1 MTRKFL
7 LVTALA
13 IAAAVAA
20 LGAVAATSAD
30 STGVTKTSITLG
42 GTFPLSGPASS
53 YAPIPVGMKAYFSY
67 VNARRAQQDHK
78 RGVYGR
84 QIIWKYYDDA
94 YNPAN
99 TVQLTRKLV
108 EQDKVFAL
116 VGGLGTEPQLA
127 VRDYLNQQKVPQAF
141 VSTGAT
147 TWGLEFTQF
156 PWTIGW
162 QPDYQAEGALYGKY
176 IVASQ
181 KTAKVAVIYQ
191 NDDYGRDYLTGL
203 KAGLAS
209 QQTKIVATQGF
220 EVTAPS
226 VASQVAALK
235 ASGADTFMILA
246 TPAKTIQTYA
256 TAAKLGWKPE
266 HIYVNSV
273 SANDTFMTLA
283 VKNAGPEIVNGS
295 ISAAYLKDP
304 ANPKWNNDAGMKL
317 YRQIM
322 KKYAPGANANDGNY
336 FYGVAK
342 AEQFVQAL
350 YQAGKSPTRE
360 SLMSA
365 LTHLNVKND
374 LFVLPGSAVRTTP
387 NDHFPISQMQ
397 LERYNNGTWNTFGSL
412 IDGRGK

>member
-7 LVTALA
+7 VAFVLTLA
-13 IAAAVAA
+13 AAAVA
-20 LGAVAATSAD
+20 LGAGAAPSAD
-30 STGVTKTSITLG
+30 PGITKSTVTLG

-67 VNARRAQQDHK
+67 VNAHRGKDGK
-78 RGVYGR
+78 RGVNGR
-84 QIIWKYYDDA
+84 QIIWKYYDDG

-99 TVQLTRKLV
+99 TVQLTRRLV

-127 VRDYLNQQKVPQAF
+127 VRDYLNEQKVPQAF

-147 TWGLEFTQF
+147 TWGSEYARY

-162 QPDYQAEGALYGKY
+162 QPDYQAEGAIYGKY
-176 IVASQ
+176 IVANQ
-181 KTAKVAVIYQ
+181 KTAKIAVIYQ
-191 NDDYGRDYLTGL
+191 NDDYGRDYL
-203 KAGLAS
+203 AGLRAGLTS
-209 QQTKIVATQGF
+209 DQKIVATQSF

-226 VASQVAALK
+226 VASQIVALK
-235 ASGADTFMILA
+235 GSGADTFMIFA

-273 SANDTFMTLA
+273 SATDTFMGLA
-283 VKNAGPEIVNGS
+283 VANAGADIVNGS
-295 ISAAYLKDP
+295 ISVAYLKDP
-304 ANPKWNNDAGMKL
+304 ANKKWDNDAGMKL

-322 KKYAPGANANDGNY
+322 AKYAPGAKANDALY

-342 AEQFVQAL
+342 AEIFAQAL
-350 YQAGKSPTRE
+350 AQAGKNPTRQ
-360 SLMSA
+360 SLMNA
-365 LTHLNVKND
+365 MAHLNLKND
-374 LFVLPGSAVRTTP
+374 QFVLPGVVVRTSTT
-387 NDHFPISQMQ
+387 DHFPISQMQ
-397 LERYNNGTWNTFGSL
+397 LERYTNGTWQPFGTL
-412 IDGRGK
+412 INGRGK

>member
-13 IAAAVAA
+13 LIAAVVS
-20 LGAVAATSAD
+20 LGALAATSAD
-30 STGVTKTSITLG
+30 STGVTKTSITIG

-67 VNARRAQQDHK
+67 ANARRGSDHK

-94 YNPAN
+94 FNPAN

-127 VRDYLNQQKVPQAF
+127 VRDYLNQSKVPQVF
-141 VSTGAT
+141 VATGAT
-147 TWGLEFTQF
+147 TWGLEFGRF
-156 PWTIGW
+156 PWSIGW

-176 IVASQ
+176 IVANQ
-181 KTAKVAVIYQ
+181 KSAKIAVIYQ
-191 NDDYGRDYLTGL
+191 NDDYGRDYVTGL
-203 KAGLAS
+203 RAGLGS
-209 QQTKIVATQGF
+209 QESKIVSSQGF

-235 ASGADTFMILA
+235 ASGADTLIILA

-273 SANDTFMTLA
+273 SATD
-283 VKNAGPEIVNGS
+283 
-295 ISAAYLKDP
+295 
-304 ANPKWNNDAGMKL
+304 
-317 YRQIM
+317 
-322 KKYAPGANANDGNY
+322 
-336 FYGVAK
+336 
-342 AEQFVQAL
+342 
-350 YQAGKSPTRE
+350 
-360 SLMSA
+360 
-365 LTHLNVKND
+365 
-374 LFVLPGSAVRTTP
+374 
-387 NDHFPISQMQ
+387 
-397 LERYNNGTWNTFGSL
+397 
-412 IDGRGK
+412 